1 MNSRFDD
8 TARKYREEMLKLYRN
23 SSQFRPE
30 PPAPVPP
37 KQNPPEPPCSK
48 EVQREEIRREEF
60 KREEIKKDFP
70 IRKNTERLPTA
81 PPPDDNEVIAVQG
94 EIYED
99 SQPDNIPAPNN
110 SNNNIPQSAEE
121 KYPEPVLPP
130 FIFNERS
137 DLENSISGRILTEG
151 ENTSSGFLK
160 VNITKGGIIPIE
172 NATVTITRMENGN
185 PILVASLKTDR
196 NGNTDTIELPAPA
209 LSLSQASD
217 NTQRPYSLYNIVAY
231 KSGFYVVEQLD
242 VPVFSGITSMQPIN
256 FIPIPIFN
264 DNN

>member
-30 PPAPVPP
+30 PPSQVPP
-37 KQNPPEPPCSK
+37 QPLNQNNIEPPPCD
-48 EVQREEIRREEF
+48 
-60 KREEIKKDFP
+60 KK
-70 IRKNTERLPTA
+70 IQSNITEKKNTERLPTA
-81 PPPDDNEVIAVQG
+81 PPPDDIEIVAVQG
-94 EIYED
+94 EIKPPE
-99 SQPDNIPAPNN
+99 QPF
-110 SNNNIPQSAEE
+110 EE

-137 DLENSISGRILTEG
+137 DLENSISGKILSEG

-160 VNITKGGIIPIE
+160 VNVTKGGIIPVE
-172 NATVTITRMENGN
+172 NATITITRTENGN
-185 PILVASLKTDR
+185 PILVASLTTDL
-196 NGNTDTIELPAPA
+196 NGNTDTIELPTPA
-209 LSLSQASD
+209 LSLSQNSD

-256 FIPIPIFN
+256 FIPIPIY
-264 DNN
+264 NNN

>member
-30 PPAPVPP
+30 PPAPVPQ

-48 EVQREEIRREEF
+48 EVQRMEF
-60 KREEIKKDFP
+60 KKDFP
-70 IRKNTERLPTA
+70 IRKNTGRLPTA
-81 PPPDDNEVIAVQG
+81 PPPDDNEIIAVQG

-99 SQPDNIPAPNN
+99 SKPDNIPVP
-110 SNNNIPQSAEE
+110 NNNIPQSAGE

-151 ENTSSGFLK
+151 EDTSSGFLK
-160 VNITKGGIIPIE
+160 VNITKGGIIPVE
-172 NATVTITRMENGN
+172 NATVTITKMENGN
-185 PILVASLKTDR
+185 PVLVASLKTDQ
-196 NGNTDTIELPAPA
+196 NGNTNTIELPAPA
-209 LSLSQASD
+209 LSLSQTSD
-217 NTQRPYSLYNIVAY
+217 NTERPYSLYNIVAY

-242 VPVFSGITSMQPIN
+242 VPVFSGVTSMQPIN
-256 FIPIPIFN
+256 FIPIPISN
-264 DNN
+264 DNNN

>member
-30 PPAPVPP
+30 PPTPVPP

-48 EVQREEIRREEF
+48 EVQRMEF
-60 KREEIKKDFP
+60 RKEEIKKDFP
-70 IRKNTERLPTA
+70 IRKNTGRLPTA
-81 PPPDDNEVIAVQG
+81 PPPNDNEIIAVQG
-94 EIYED
+94 EIYEN
-99 SQPDNIPAPNN
+99 SRPDNIPAPNN
-110 SNNNIPQSAEE
+110 NNIPPSAEE

-130 FIFNERS
+130 FIFSERS

-172 NATVTITRMENGN
+172 NATVTITQMKNGN
-185 PILVASLKTDR
+185 PVLVASLKTDQ

-209 LSLSQASD
+209 LSLSQTSD
-217 NTQRPYSLYNIVAY
+217 NTERPYSLYNIVAY

-242 VPVFSGITSMQPIN
+242 VPVFSGVTSMQPIN
-256 FIPIPIFN
+256 FIPIPISN
-264 DNN
+264 DNNN